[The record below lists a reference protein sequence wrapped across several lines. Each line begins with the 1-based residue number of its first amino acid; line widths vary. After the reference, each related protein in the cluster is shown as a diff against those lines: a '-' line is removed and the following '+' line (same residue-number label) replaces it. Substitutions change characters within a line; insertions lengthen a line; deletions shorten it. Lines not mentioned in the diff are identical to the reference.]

1 MKVIAYQRDWRVCV
15 RV

>member
-1 MKVIAYQRDWRVCV
+1 MKVIAYQTDWRVCV